1 MNNKLI
7 ILSIIIITLTVLLI
21 YPKIEFYKDGY
32 LYMMGYSSPFDK
44 SEDFEELEQEMCYDE
59 SYSYNKKRNISI
71 NGWDY
76 KGFLFFKWFKIKYVE
91 GNVCETEFVLEE
103 SYIEHF
109 LKNAIIDEESDIVD
123 LANLIKNKEAII
135 ANKRYPWNDNYKWIG
150 YTLDDEYKDMFISYN
165 EEGLLIIQVGLGDE
179 GPKFIAYK

>member
-1 MNNKLI
+1 MSKKLI
-7 ILSIIIITLTVLLI
+7 ILSIIVLILLI
-21 YPKIEFYKDGY
+21 YPKIEFHKDGY
-32 LYMMGYSSPFDK
+32 LYMMSYSSTFDN

-71 NGWDY
+71 SSWDY
-76 KGFLFFKWFKIKYVE
+76 NGFLFFKWFKIKYVE
-91 GNVCETEFVLEE
+91 GNVCANEFVLEE
-103 SYIEHF
+103 SYIKYF

-123 LANLIKNKEAII
+123 LANLIKDKEAIVV
-135 ANKRYPWNDNYKWIG
+135 NKRYPWNDNYKWIG
-150 YTLDDEYKDMFISYN
+150 YILDGEYKDMFISYN